1 MAKKISKKPAKGMIR
16 VRLWATEEVRYRT
29 DVDMSK
35 EDYERLQE
43 LDHEGERELAEEVG
57 ERWIN
62 REKDVDDGEWTEANY
77 EVL

>member
-16 VRLWATEEVRYRT
+16 VRVWATEEVHYHT

-43 LDHEGERELAEEVG
+43 LDHEGERELAEEIG

-77 EVL
+77 EVQ